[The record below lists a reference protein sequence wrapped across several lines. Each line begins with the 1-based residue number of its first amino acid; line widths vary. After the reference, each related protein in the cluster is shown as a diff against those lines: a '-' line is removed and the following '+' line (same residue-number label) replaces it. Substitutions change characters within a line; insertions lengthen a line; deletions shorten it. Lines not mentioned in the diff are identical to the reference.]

1 MSLVIYDTLRRDEVA
16 FEPREDGRASIYV
29 CGPTVQSGPHVGH
42 GRGQVVFDVLR
53 RWLGR
58 SGYDVRFVCN
68 VTDVED
74 KIIIRA
80 KGEGVPAPVIAQRY
94 TREWDQVMDAL
105 GVLPPDVQP
114 RATGHIIE
122 MQQLITTLIEADKAY
137 VRDGNVLFR
146 VRRFEGYG
154 KLSNRQVDDMQ
165 QGDDVVGADAKDDPL
180 DFAMWKAAKP
190 DEPSWPSPW
199 GDGRPGWHIEC
210 SAMALRHLGHEFDI
224 HGGGLDLVFPHHEN
238 ELAQYEAAHGAPFAR
253 YWMHNGMIAMGADK
267 MSKSIGNVV
276 SLRDAVAAWGRGPLR
291 LWYLSAHHRSPL
303 VYDEERL
310 EDARAGYERFLT
322 FLLQAALAL
331 GYEAAGEIDP
341 DHAVAAPHA
350 AEFAEALD
358 ADLNAP
364 RAIAALHDLV
374 TAGHELLERV
384 DAGDDDARPGLRA
397 LGDTLAD
404 LADQVLGL
412 DLEDAAFSAYR
423 VRERYG
429 DLIDDALTARAEA
442 RADKDW
448 ERADAIRDRLAAA
461 GIVVE
466 DRPERSRWYADP
478 LHPHDR
484 SRAALERVTS

>member
-1 MSLVIYDTLRRDEVA
+1 MSLVIYDTLRREEVA
-16 FEPREDGRASIYV
+16 FEPREAGRASIYV

-53 RWLGR
+53 RWLTR
-58 SGYDVRFVCN
+58 SGYHVRFVCN
-68 VTDVED
+68 VTDVDD

-80 KGEGVPAPVIAQRY
+80 NGEGVPAPVIAQRY
-94 TREWDQVMDAL
+94 TREWDQVMHAL

-122 MQQLITTLIEADKAY
+122 MQQLISDLIDADNAY
-137 VRDGNVLFR
+137 VRGGNVLFR

-165 QGDDVVGADAKDDPL
+165 QGEDIVGADAKDDPL
-180 DFAMWKAAKP
+180 DFAVWKAAKP

-210 SAMALRHLGHEFDI
+210 SAMASRHLGHGFDI

-253 YWMHNGMIAMGADK
+253 YWMHNGMVQMGADK

-291 LWYLSAHHRSPL
+291 LWYLGAHHRSPL

-310 EDARAGYERFLT
+310 EDARAGYERLLT
-322 FLLQAALAL
+322 FLLQIALVLDYDTTNDIVADA
-331 GYEAAGEIDP
+331 E
-341 DHAVAAPHA
+341 VAAPFVEEFTA
-350 AEFAEALD
+350 AMD
-358 ADLNAP
+358 ADLNVP

-374 TAGHELLERV
+374 TVGHELIQRV
-384 DAGDDDARPGLRA
+384 DAGDDGARPGLVA
-397 LGDTLAD
+397 MGDALAD
-404 LADQVLGL
+404 LGDHVLGL
-412 DLEDAAFSAYR
+412 DLEAVAFRSYQMR
-423 VRERYG
+423 QRYG
-429 DLIDDALTARAEA
+429 ALVDDALAARAEA
-442 RADKDW
+442 RAAKDW
-448 ERADAIRDRLAAA
+448 AGADAIRAELAAA

-466 DRPERSRWYADP
+466 DRPEGSRWYADP
-478 LHPHDR
+478 LHQWYA
-484 SRAALERVTS
+484 SSAVLERVSP